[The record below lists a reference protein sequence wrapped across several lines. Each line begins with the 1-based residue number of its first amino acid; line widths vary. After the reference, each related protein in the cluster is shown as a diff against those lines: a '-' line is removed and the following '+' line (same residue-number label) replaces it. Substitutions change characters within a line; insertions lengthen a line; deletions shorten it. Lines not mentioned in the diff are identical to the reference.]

1 MKIIKIIETDH
12 LNLDLIQPMWEKL
25 NEHHPRQESDFKD
38 HYENF
43 SFQERKESLLKKSE
57 ANHDL

>member
-25 NEHHPRQESDFKD
+25 NEHHQRQESDFKD
-38 HYENF
+38 HDENF
-43 SFQERKESLLKKSE
+43 TFQERKKSLLKKTE